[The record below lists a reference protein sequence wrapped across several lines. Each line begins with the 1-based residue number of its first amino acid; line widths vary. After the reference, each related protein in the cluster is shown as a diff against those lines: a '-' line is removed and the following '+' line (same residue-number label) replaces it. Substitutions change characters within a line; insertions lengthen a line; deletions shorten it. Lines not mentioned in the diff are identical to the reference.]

1 MYLRWFLLLVL
12 LNFGATE
19 RSEAAGPTQQAGEH
33 PHRQCRNCHR
43 SSEIQQTGSQ
53 SSEFAPKNSCVGCHR
68 EILGSNGDASSSAG
82 YATSGHMAD
91 AISTE
96 QKSAPLGG
104 KAMGRMECVSCHA
117 PHDQGQPKLLR
128 SISEATNFAAG
139 ATFDPAT
146 KLCLSCHPVAADFR
160 GIGRGYMR
168 HPVGIPVTK
177 TGRILDRSRLPPL
190 WDVRGTADP
199 SDDVIGCTTCH
210 YPHASK
216 NSFLL
221 RWSLAEMSAACL
233 QCHPDVSPSA
243 PGETKGLVARR

>member
-1 MYLRWFLLLVL
+1 MYRRWFLLLVL
-12 LNFGATE
+12 LNLGAAKL
-19 RSEAAGPTQQAGEH
+19 SEAAGPTPQAGEY

-43 SSEIQQTGSQ
+43 SREIQQTGSQ

-68 EILGSNGDASSSAG
+68 EIWGSNGDASSAAG
-82 YATSGHMAD
+82 HATSGHMAD
-91 AISTE
+91 TVTTE
-96 QKSAPLGG
+96 QRSAPLGG
-104 KAMGRMECVSCHA
+104 KTMGRMECVSCHV

-128 SISEATNFAAG
+128 SISEATSFAGG

-146 KLCLSCHPVAADFR
+146 KLCLSCHPVAADFK
-160 GIGRGYMR
+160 GIGRGYVR

-177 TGRILDRSRLPPL
+177 PGRILDRSRLPPL
-190 WDVRGTADP
+190 WDVKGTADP

-233 QCHPDVSPSA
+233 QCHPEVSPSA
-243 PGETKGLVARR
+243 PGEIKGLVARR

>member
-12 LNFGATE
+12 LNFGAAE
-19 RSEAAGPTQQAGEH
+19 RSEAAGSTSQTGEH
-33 PHRQCRNCHR
+33 PHRQCRNCHGSR
-43 SSEIQQTGSQ
+43 EIQQTGSPN
-53 SSEFAPKNSCVGCHR
+53 SEFAPKNSCVGCHL
-68 EILGSNGDASSSAG
+68 EIWVSRDGALSAAG
-82 YATSGHMAD
+82 HATSGHMAD
-91 AISTE
+91 TVTTG
-96 QKSAPLGG
+96 QRSAPSGG
-104 KAMGRMECVSCHA
+104 KTMGRMECVSCHA
-117 PHDQGQPKLLR
+117 PHDQGQPKMLR
-128 SISEATNFAAG
+128 SISEATNFASG

-216 NSFLL
+216 NSFFCGGVWP
-221 RWSLAEMSAACL
+221 RSRPPASSATL
-233 QCHPDVSPSA
+233 MF
-243 PGETKGLVARR
+243 RRRPQVK